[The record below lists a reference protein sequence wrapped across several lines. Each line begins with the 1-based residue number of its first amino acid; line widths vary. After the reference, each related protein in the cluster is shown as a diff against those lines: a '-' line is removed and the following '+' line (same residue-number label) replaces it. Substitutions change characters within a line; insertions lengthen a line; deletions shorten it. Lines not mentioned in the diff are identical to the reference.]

1 MLFSRLSG
9 HVSRLSKQAL
19 MFVMF
24 AVFAVFTFTTLPA
37 YSASKTILV
46 LGDSLS
52 AEYGLARGKGW
63 VTLLE
68 QGLQQ
73 KKIPA
78 TVINASISGDTTSG
92 GKARLGT
99 LLEKHHP
106 DVVIIE
112 LGGNDAL
119 RGLSLKASEDNFKAM
134 IDMVKA
140 QHSKVLLAGMRI
152 PPNYGPDYSER
163 FFSMYGKLAKANK
176 IALVPFLLEGIAE
189 KESLFQADRIHPI
202 AEAHPTILNNVWP
215 HLLPLLSK

>member
-9 HVSRLSKQAL
+9 HSSRLSKKAL
-19 MFVMF
+19 MFVIFTVSAF
-24 AVFAVFTFTTLPA
+24 ATLPA
-37 YSASKTILV
+37 YSASKTIVV

-63 VTLLE
+63 AALLE
-68 QGLQQ
+68 QRLQQ

-78 TVINASISGDTTSG
+78 TVINASISGDTSSG
-92 GKARLGT
+92 GKSRLPA

-106 DVVIIE
+106 DIVIIE

-134 IDMVKA
+134 IEMVKK
-140 QHSKVLLAGMRI
+140 QRSKVLLAGMRI

-163 FFSMYGKLAKANK
+163 FFAMYGKLAKANQ
-176 IALVPFLLEGIAE
+176 ITLVPFLLEGIAE
-189 KESLFQADRIHPI
+189 KENLFQPDRIHPI
-202 AEAHPTILNNVWP
+202 AEAHPAILENVWP
-215 HLLPLLSK
+215 HLQPLLSK